1 MDADTFWFLQ
11 RERLAAQEAKQ
22 ARVKPRFPEPCQV
35 RLGPDR
41 HVPAAWECRGCW
53 YLTAAVLGFWKEA
66 GVCYELPGVPIAEWS
81 VFRLQ
86 STCGAIMTLA
96 YSHREKTWAVRHVED

>member
-1 MDADTFWFLQ
+1 MNAETFWQLQ
-11 RERLAAQEAKQ
+11 RERLAAQEA
-22 ARVKPRFPEPCQV
+22 ARVRVKPRFPEPCRV

-53 YLTAAVLGFWKEA
+53 YVTQALLGFWKEA
-66 GVCYELPGVPIAEWS
+66 KVGYDLPDLPLLEWS

-86 STCGAIMTLA
+86 SACGAIMTLA
-96 YSHREKTWAVRHVED
+96 YSHREKAWTIRHVED